1 MESIFTLDAR
11 GHVLLEV
18 MTDYFKLDAS
28 RVHDEIN
35 SMFIDTVGILKSK
48 KVAYQQLRTCL
59 SPSIDKKEV
68 VIVFDT
74 LQISSAWYGGE
85 VFRKIIPLLSKD
97 SSHSVLCGDYI
108 GENDIQ
114 EDLFYALVSNL
125 VSANKSEYRNSGQY
139 FLVYINNLSEKMLED
154 ISNGL
159 SSYQPFSGYVD
170 VSYSSP
176 LKSYCSF
183 ILSNSFIKHKKVIIS
198 GHEDDR
204 DNNED
209 INVQGYDFEENGY
222 KCVSLQA
229 SYFGMFL
236 SYKIERPVVNGF
248 ERDSDFSINS
258 MTPVVMPIDD
268 FEIEIDPRKLQ
279 YLQEKKTGLMEK
291 AETLDFTKKELEELI
306 RSKISNNYIYH
317 LTNLKEHNTKKFN
330 IIIEKELSD
339 GGLFKQMVSLEYLP
353 NDKKLRLI
361 TMI

>member
-18 MTDYFKLDAS
+18 MTDYFKLDAN

-35 SMFIDTVGILKSK
+35 DMFIDTVGILKSK

-59 SPSIDKKEV
+59 TPTIDKKEV
-68 VIVFDT
+68 VLVFDT

-85 VFRKIIPLLSKD
+85 IFRKIIPLLSKD

-114 EDLFYALVSNL
+114 EDLFYTLVANL
-125 VSANKSEYRNSGQY
+125 VSANKSEYKNSSQY
-139 FLVYINNLSEKMLED
+139 FLVYINNLSDKMLED
-154 ISNGL
+154 ILNGL
-159 SSYQPFSGYVD
+159 SSYQPFSGHVD

-176 LKSYCSF
+176 LKDYCSF
-183 ILSNSFIKHKKVIIS
+183 ILSNSFIKYKKLIIS

-222 KCVSLQA
+222 KCVSLQT

-236 SYKIERPVVNGF
+236 SYKIERPVFKGF
-248 ERDSDFSINS
+248 ERDSDFAINS

-268 FEIEIDPRKLQ
+268 FQIEIDPRKLQ

-291 AETLDFTKKELEELI
+291 AETLDFTKEELEELI
-306 RSKISNNYIYH
+306 RSKIANNYIYH
-317 LTNLKEHNTKKFN
+317 LTNLKEHGTKKFN
-330 IIIEKELSD
+330 IIIEKELSN
-339 GGLFKQMVSLEYLP
+339 GGFFKQMVSLEYLP